1 MLHAPVVIAADYAG
15 TFEVGDTSELRARIT
30 SQATGGQSGES
41 GMDAYTQPRVRLR
54 VATRDDWELVLG
66 NAPIVTWDNIELG
79 ACSTC
84 VTVYD
89 TLDASVGWH
98 DRTVSISLSEYA
110 SGGGFNTAA
119 GPLPQPTPTPAQMAG
134 QMPGQVPTQMPGQVP
149 GQMPTQMPPPQLL
162 VPNNASAPTSA
173 VIVSESTHTALTLRA
188 QLDRIDSLSLE
199 IAYLTSGGLDAKSR
213 TYFPEQYGPRADAS
227 FAHALSRRDQAVTL
241 AYASAAQFASGQC
254 YDSVTGAVG
263 TGQCS
268 PAAQVAQISEG
279 IRHTIDRATTFSAD
293 VGIAG
298 TRTRSTDSVSY
309 EENLYPVGTLELA
322 HHFGLER
329 KSSILLGAY
338 IAPVLDWRT
347 GIVNERLRG
356 HIALTEALTA
366 LVTLRATV
374 DGSQTIPT
382 DAPLATSLIG
392 GLAEVVYQSS
402 RNVLLTVGLRA
413 WWQQQSQF
421 GTYSSYILYFDVTAL
436 APALR
441 F

>member
-15 TFEVGDTSELRARIT
+15 TFEVGDSSELRARIS

-54 VATRDDWELVLG
+54 VATRDDWEFVFG
-66 NAPIVTWDNIELG
+66 NAPILTWDNIELG
-79 ACSTC
+79 PCSSCFTF
-84 VTVYD
+84 YD

-110 SGGGFNTAA
+110 SGGGFNTAV
-119 GPLPQPTPTPAQMAG
+119 GPLPQATPAAAQMPG
-134 QMPGQVPTQMPGQVP
+134 QMPGQGPTQMPGQ
-149 GQMPTQMPPPQLL
+149 MPMQMPPPQLL
-162 VPNNASAPTSA
+162 VPNNASAPTPA
-173 VIVSESTHTALTLRA
+173 VVVSQSTHTALTLRA
-188 QLDRIDSLSLE
+188 RPDRVDSLSLE
-199 IAYLTSGGLDAKSR
+199 IAYLTGGGLDARSR

-241 AYASAAQFASGQC
+241 AYASAAQFTSGQC
-254 YDSVTGAVG
+254 YDAITGALVG
-263 TGQCS
+263 TQQCS
-268 PAAQVAQISEG
+268 PAAQVAQITEG
-279 IRHTIDRATTFSAD
+279 IRHTIDRATTLSAD

-298 TRTRSTDSVSY
+298 TRTRSTESVSY
-309 EENLYPVGTLELA
+309 EENLYTSGNLELA
-322 HHFGLER
+322 QHFGPEG

-338 IAPVLDWRT
+338 IAPMVDWRT

-356 HIALTEALTA
+356 HIALTEALTS
-366 LVTLRATV
+366 LVTFRATV

-382 DAPLATSLIG
+382 DAPLATSLLG
-392 GLAEVVYQSS
+392 GLAEVVYRSS

-413 WWQQQSQF
+413 WWQQQSAF
-421 GTYSSYILYFDVTAL
+421 GTYSSYVLYFDVTAF